1 MIHRPF
7 SGGCLVRSKAVWGLV
22 LALGATIGCAPPERP
37 AGENAPSSAPK
48 VLLLALDGVAWDY
61 LDPVLAAGDAPA
73 LAGLRARS
81 AWGPLTSMLPSR
93 SPVLWTTVATGK
105 WPEEHGIH
113 DFFVTDP
120 ADGEPKPIVSS
131 LRRARTFWDILS
143 EAGYSNLIVN
153 WWNTWPAEPIRGAL
167 VSDYLFFS
175 RNALENGAEVDRE
188 KLLERATYPADLAAR
203 IVPQLERARVLP
215 ASVVQAVLPF
225 DAEET
230 DAFIHQVDARLGE
243 QRSADAL
250 SVLKNKL
257 IESEF
262 HRDVILDLAG
272 ERHFDLVCY
281 YTKAIDAT
289 GHMFWTYREPDAPVY
304 ADDPPPPELAER
316 FGPTV
321 DRVVAYEDRNLAE
334 LLRLADENTYVL
346 VVSDH
351 GHRAGGHED
360 GPDGMFLLAGPGVV
374 PGPVDGIGLEDVA
387 PLLLY
392 LFDVP
397 VGEDM
402 VGEVPLACFDGPLN
416 GQEVRRVATHER
428 ERVTAEAQHD
438 STVAATIRAEL
449 QSLGYV
455 E

>member
-1 MIHRPF
+1 MRSYLGFALSLVIGF
-7 SGGCLVRSKAVWGLV
+7 GGGCGPSE
-22 LALGATIGCAPPERP
+22 PPAHE
-37 AGENAPSSAPK
+37 APSTAPS
-48 VLLLALDGVAWDY
+48 VLLLALDGVSWDY
-61 LDPVLAAGDAPA
+61 LDPVIEAGDAPT
-73 LAGLRARS
+73 LAGLRDRS
-81 AWGPLTSMLPSR
+81 AWGPLESMLPSR

-105 WPEEHGIH
+105 WPEDHGIH
-113 DFFVTDP
+113 DFYVTDP
-120 ADGEPKPIVSS
+120 TDGEPKPIVSS

-143 EAGYSNLIVN
+143 EAGRSNLIVN

-175 RNALENGAEVDRE
+175 RNALENGAQLDRS
-188 KLLERATYPADLAAR
+188 KLLERATYPADLAPR
-203 IVPQLERARVLP
+203 IVPELDRARILP
-215 ASVVQAVLPF
+215 APVVQSVLPF

-230 DAFIHQVDARLGE
+230 EAFIHQVDARLGK
-243 QRSADAL
+243 QRSDDAL

-262 HRDVILDLAG
+262 HREVILDLAS
-272 ERHFDLVCY
+272 EQRFDLVCY
-281 YTKAIDAT
+281 YTKAIDAA
-289 GHMFWTYREPDAPVY
+289 GHMFWAYREPDAPVY
-304 ADDPPPPELAER
+304 AADPPPPELAER

-321 DRVVAYEDRNLAE
+321 ANVLAYEDRNLAQ

-360 GPDGMFLLAGPGVV
+360 GPDGVFLLSGPGVKAGRV
-374 PGPVDGIGLEDVA
+374 EGIGLEDVA

-397 VGEDM
+397 VGDDM
-402 VGEVPLACFDGPLN
+402 VGEVPLACFGGALDGRP
-416 GQEVRRVATHER
+416 VRRVETHER
-428 ERVTAEAQHD
+428 ERVVAEAEHD